1 MRRWWMAL
9 VPLLFACNLLGQ
21 ATQAPNRLP
30 VFTSS
35 APTETSSP
43 GAGPAATETTVPSSP
58 ASVSALP
65 DPASAVWAMVA
76 GGFRRPV
83 DIQSAGDGRLFV
95 VEQHGVIRMVEGS
108 QVRPEPFLDITDRV
122 GISANEQGLLGLAF
136 HPEYAANGRF
146 FVNYTDSR
154 GDTVIARYQVSQDP
168 ARADPGS
175 EAVLLRIDQPFANHN
190 GGGLAFGPDG
200 TLYIGTGDGGS
211 AGDPQGNGQRVDT
224 LLGKILRIDVD
235 GGEPYAIP
243 ADNPFAAGG
252 GRGEIWAYGLRNPW
266 RFSFDRLTGDLYIG
280 DVGQNTW
287 EEIDFQA
294 ADQRGGLNFGWNVR
308 EGLHEYGGGEAVGL
322 TDPIAEYSHNLG
334 CSVTGGV
341 VVRTPSLPE
350 WQGVYLYAD
359 YCTGTI
365 WGLIRD
371 AAGAWQSAV
380 LFESG
385 MTIST
390 FGQDPNGDVYV
401 ADHDGAI
408 YRLEPV
414 R

>member
-1 MRRWWMAL
+1 
-9 VPLLFACNLLGQ
+9 
-21 ATQAPNRLP
+21 
-30 VFTSS
+30 
-35 APTETSSP
+35 
-43 GAGPAATETTVPSSP
+43 
-58 ASVSALP
+58 LP
-65 DPASAVWAMVA
+65 D
-76 GGFRRPV
+76 
-83 DIQSAGDGRLFV
+83 
-95 VEQHGVIRMVEGS
+95 
-108 QVRPEPFLDITDRV
+108 
-122 GISANEQGLLGLAF
+122 
-136 HPEYAANGRF
+136 YAAFVRF
-146 FVNYTDSR
+146 FVNYTFSR
-154 GDTVIARYQVSQDP
+154 VDTCFALYQVGQVP
-168 ARADPGS
+168 ARADPVS
-175 EAVLLRIDQPFANHN
+175 EAVLLRIDQRFSNHN

-322 TDPIAEYSHNLG
+322 TDPIAEYSHSLG